1 MKHLLVDALSVN
13 NLSGRHVLMGHLREL
28 HAARSGSWRFTCL
41 THRDNA
47 GLASDLPSGV
57 THVQAG
63 IGGAWWQRAAWGRLH
78 FDRLARAQGIDL
90 VLSPAGMLSPGCSL
104 PQIVLA
110 QNPWPLMPGAT
121 GFRLRLQKREFARA
135 QRQAWRMT
143 FNSAYMQ
150 TLYAKQLG
158 PSSRPSVVALQ
169 GVDEGLFELQGA
181 GELSGRTSDI
191 LAVSVMAAHK
201 GIEVLVDAFASLAKT
216 RPQARLRLIGGW
228 PDRDYRALVDARIAA
243 SGVADR
249 IEVQGH
255 VDDATLRASFRSARV
270 FCLPSRCESFGIPAV
285 EAQVAGTPVVVAA
298 GTAAPEIIGQGGC
311 VVAQDDAEGT
321 AAALAQLLEDD
332 VEWSRLSLAARR
344 NAERFHWPACSQPLV
359 ELLDLFAAEG
369 AAW

>member
-28 HAARSGSWRFTCL
+28 HAARSGRWRFTCL

-47 GLASDLPSGV
+47 SLASDLPQGV

-63 IGGAWWQRAAWGRLH
+63 IGGAWWQRAAWGRLQ
-78 FDRLARAQGIDL
+78 FDRLARRHGVDL

-110 QNPWPLMPGAT
+110 QNPWPLMPAAT
-121 GFRLRLQKREFARA
+121 GLRLRLQKREFARA
-135 QRQAWRMT
+135 QQLAWRMT

-150 TLYAKQLG
+150 TLYAEQLG
-158 PSSRPSVVALQ
+158 LPTRPSVVVLQ
-169 GVDEGLFELQGA
+169 GVDEDLFAMRGA
-181 GELSGRTSDI
+181 GDLSGRSSEI

-201 GIEVLVDAFASLAKT
+201 GIEILVDAFASLART
-216 RPQARLRLIGGW
+216 RPLAKLRLIGGW
-228 PDRDYRALVDARIAA
+228 PDGDYRALVDARIAA

-255 VDDATLRASFRSARV
+255 VDAATLRASFRRARV

-311 VVAQDDAEGT
+311 VVAQGDTEAT
-321 AAALAQLLEDD
+321 SAALAHLLDDD
-332 VEWSRLSLAARR
+332 VEWINRSNAARQ
-344 NAERFHWPACSQPLV
+344 NAERYHWPACSQPLV

-369 AAW
+369 PA

>member
-28 HAARSGSWRFTCL
+28 HAARSGQWRFSCL
-41 THRDNA
+41 THRGNA
-47 GLASDLPSGV
+47 GLASELPQGV
-57 THVQAG
+57 AHLQAG
-63 IGGAWWQRAAWGRLH
+63 IGGSWWQRGAWGRLQ
-78 FDRLARAQGIDL
+78 FNRLARAHAVDL
-90 VLSPAGMLSPGCSL
+90 VLSPSGMLSPGCSL

-110 QNPWPLMPGAT
+110 QNPLPLMAGAT
-121 GFRLRLQKREFARA
+121 GLRLRLQRREFARA
-135 QRQAWRMT
+135 QRDAWRMA
-143 FNSAYMQ
+143 FNSEYMQ
-150 TLYAKQLG
+150 TLYAQQLG
-158 PSSRPSVVALQ
+158 QSKQPSVVALQ
-169 GVDEGLFELQGA
+169 GVNEALFQLQGA
-181 GELSGRTSDI
+181 GDLSGRSQDI

-201 GIEVLVDAFASLAKT
+201 GIEVLVAAFALLARQ

-228 PDRDYRALVDARIAA
+228 PDADYRARIDAQIAA

-255 VDDATLRASFRSARV
+255 VDAATLRASFRRARV

-311 VVAQDDAEGT
+311 VVAQDDAEAT
-321 AAALAQLLEDD
+321 AGALAQLVDD
-332 VEWSRLSLAARR
+332 DAEWTKRSLAARQ
-344 NAERFHWPACSQPLV
+344 NAERYHWPACSQPLV

-369 AAW
+369 VA